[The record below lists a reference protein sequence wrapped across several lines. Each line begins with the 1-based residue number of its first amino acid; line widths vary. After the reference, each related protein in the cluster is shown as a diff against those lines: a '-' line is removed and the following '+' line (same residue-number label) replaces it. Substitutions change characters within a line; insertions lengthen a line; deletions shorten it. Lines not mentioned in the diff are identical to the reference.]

1 MSSVLILLL
10 YKILVIYLNKMID
23 KKEAKAGNLFH
34 KAVHLWVM
42 VGDQILIQQR
52 SENKKIYPNMWDISV
67 AGHIAENDSCF
78 STLVNEAKEEL
89 NIDIENYNIEY
100 LYCLRRTGEIK
111 GNMFFDTF
119 VVFLP
124 IDFDLKT
131 IKLEKSEVKDVK
143 LVNKLYLEDV
153 INDKIEDFAPRK
165 MECTMFNE
173 YLKSKE

>member
-1 MSSVLILLL
+1 
-10 YKILVIYLNKMID
+10 
-23 KKEAKAGNLFH
+23 
-34 KAVHLWVM
+34 
-42 VGDQILIQQR
+42 
-52 SENKKIYPNMWDISV
+52 MWDISV